1 MQQRFLITGEDATS
15 AWYVPVSYTTSV
27 DENKFESTAPS
38 AWLTPT
44 SGLTI
49 PYPSGAE
56 WIILN
61 NHETGRA
68 LQNYFLLFGDRFPD
82 FLILN
87 ICFSAFYRVNYAT
100 ELWDALAAALLAED
114 FSGIPELN
122 RAQITDDVLEYAK
135 YDKMTYTQAFTILEF
150 LEKDDSYFSWY
161 AVNTELSS
169 VLDNVGLHTR
179 LGQVMQVNRIKEQ
192 FFYFV

>member
-1 MQQRFLITGEDATS
+1 M
-15 AWYVPVSYTTSV
+15 
-27 DENKFESTAPS
+27 
-38 AWLTPT
+38 
-44 SGLTI
+44 
-49 PYPSGAE
+49 
-56 WIILN
+56 
-61 NHETGRA
+61 
-68 LQNYFLLFGDRFPD
+68 
-82 FLILN
+82 
-87 ICFSAFYRVNYAT
+87 NYAT

-169 VLDNVGLHTR
+169 VLNNVGLHTR